1 LRRSR
6 SLPGMVDESQFRAS
20 GASPGLKLWHWI
32 SANPALLPVALSVA
46 MAIIFALT
54 VPKFADLRNIMN
66 IFGQLGF
73 LGFLCIGMTY
83 VMVAGGID
91 LSSYTVVS
99 ASAVV
104 GATAMVATDSTLL
117 GCVLMLAIGCSF
129 GIVNGIAVAYLRM
142 IPFIVTLSTMV
153 VAEGFAIWFTQAQSV
168 YGLPDAFIDNFS
180 ARILPMTLGI
190 SPRPV
195 GIPVAGIAVLV
206 AALALG
212 FVLSRTIYGRRVY
225 LTGANEETARIS
237 GVKVRRIEF
246 STYAIAGIMAG
257 ITAIVLTA
265 DLGTA
270 TTAMVRDV
278 RLMDII
284 AATVIGGASLKGGKG
299 SILGTMF
306 GLLFLTMLSNAFN
319 LLGVSPFIA
328 MVIKGSVLVAVIGLD
343 VLRAK

>member
-1 LRRSR
+1 
-6 SLPGMVDESQFRAS
+6 MVGEMADTSQTYVPRDS
-20 GASPGLKLWHWI
+20 GVLKLWHWLR
-32 SANPALLPVALSVA
+32 SHPALLPVVLSVV
-46 MAIIFALT
+46 MALVFALT
-54 VPKFADLRNIMN
+54 VPNFADLRNIMN

-99 ASAVV
+99 AAAVV
-104 GATAMVATDSTLL
+104 GATVMVATDSTVP
-117 GCVLMLAIGCSF
+117 GCLLMLVIGLAF
-129 GIVNGIAVAYLRM
+129 GTINGIAIAYLRM
-142 IPFIVTLSTMV
+142 VPFIVTLSTMV
-153 VAEGFAIWFTQAQSV
+153 LAEGFAIWFTQAQSV
-168 YGLPDAFIDNFS
+168 YGLPYAFIDIFS
-180 ARILPMTLGI
+180 ARILPMTWGI
-190 SPRPV
+190 SARPV

-206 AALALG
+206 AALILG
-212 FVLSRTIYGRRVY
+212 FVLSRTLYGRRVY

-237 GVKVRRIEF
+237 GIRVRRIKF
-246 STYAIAGIMAG
+246 STYVLAGLMAA
-257 ITAIVLTA
+257 ITAMILTA

-299 SILGTMF
+299 SILGSMF

-328 MVIKGSVLVAVIGLD
+328 MVIKGTVLVAVIGLD

>member
-1 LRRSR
+1 MASN
-6 SLPGMVDESQFRAS
+6 VHHRAADV
-20 GASPGLKLWHWI
+20 GTGPRIWLWLDAYP
-32 SANPALLPVALSVA
+32 SLLPILLSVVI
-46 MAIIFALT
+46 AIAFALT
-54 VPKFADLRNIMN
+54 VPNFADIRNILN

-99 ASAVV
+99 AAAVV
-104 GATAMVATDSTLL
+104 GATAMVATESTTL
-117 GCVLMLAIGCSF
+117 GCALMLLIGIGF
-129 GIVNGIAVAYLRM
+129 GTLNGIAIAYLRM

-153 VAEGFAIWFTQAQSV
+153 LAEGFAIWYTQAQSV
-168 YGLPDAFIDNFS
+168 YGLPDAFIDTFS
-180 ARILPMTLGI
+180 ARVLPFQYPFTA
-190 SPRPV
+190 RPV
-195 GIPVAGIAVLV
+195 GIPVAGLFILAVAVIASIVL
-206 AALALG
+206 AKTL
-212 FVLSRTIYGRRVY
+212 YGRRVY
-225 LTGANEETARIS
+225 LTGSNERTARVS
-237 GVKVRRIEF
+237 GIRVRRVEF
-246 STYAIAGIMAG
+246 STYLIAGLMAG
-257 ITAIVLTA
+257 LTAIILTA

-299 SILGTMF
+299 SIVGTMF

-328 MVIKGSVLVAVIGLD
+328 MVIKGAVLVAVIGLD
-343 VLRAK
+343 VLRGK

>member
-1 LRRSR
+1 
-6 SLPGMVDESQFRAS
+6 
-20 GASPGLKLWHWI
+20 
-32 SANPALLPVALSVA
+32 
-46 MAIIFALT
+46 MAVIFALT
-54 VPKFADLRNIMN
+54 VPNFADLRNIMN

-99 ASAVV
+99 AAAVV
-104 GATAMVATDSTLL
+104 GATVMVATETTLPGCFL
-117 GCVLMLAIGCSF
+117 MLLIGCVFGAI
-129 GIVNGIAVAYLRM
+129 NGVAVAYLRM

-168 YGLPDAFIDNFS
+168 YGLPDAFIDTFS
-180 ARILPMTLGI
+180 ARVFPMTLGI
-190 SPRPV
+190 TARPV
-195 GIPVAGIAVLV
+195 GTPVAGIMVLMV
-206 AALALG
+206 ALALG
-212 FVLSRTIYGRRVY
+212 FVLSRTIYGRRIY
-225 LTGANEETARIS
+225 LTGANEETARVS
-237 GVKVRRIEF
+237 GIKVRQVKF
-246 STYAIAGIMAG
+246 ATYVVAGAMAG
-257 ITAIVLTA
+257 ITAMILTA

-284 AATVIGGASLKGGKG
+284 AATVIGGASLRGGKG

-328 MVIKGSVLVAVIGLD
+328 MVIKGTVLVAVIGLD
-343 VLRAK
+343 VLRTK

>member
-1 LRRSR
+1 MADASQSYVSREGGGLR
-6 SLPGMVDESQFRAS
+6 
-20 GASPGLKLWHWI
+20 LWHWI
-32 SANPALLPVALSVA
+32 SANPALLPVVLSVV
-46 MAIIFALT
+46 MAIVFALT
-54 VPKFADLRNIMN
+54 VPNFADLRNIMN

-83 VMVAGGID
+83 VMVGGGID

-99 ASAVV
+99 AAAVV
-104 GATAMVATDSTLL
+104 GATAMVATESTIL
-117 GCVLMLAIGCSF
+117 GCALMLAIGLAF
-129 GIVNGIAVAYLRM
+129 GAVNGIAVAYLRM

-153 VAEGFAIWFTQAQSV
+153 LAEGFAVWFTKAQSV
-168 YGLPDAFIDNFS
+168 YGLPDAFIDIFS
-180 ARILPMTLGI
+180 ARVLPMTWGI
-190 SPRPV
+190 SVRPV

-206 AALALG
+206 AALLLG
-212 FVLSRTIYGRRVY
+212 FILSRTLYGRRVY
-225 LTGANEETARIS
+225 LTGANEATARIS
-237 GVKVRRIEF
+237 GIRVRRIEF
-246 STYAIAGIMAG
+246 STYVIAGLMAG
-257 ITAIVLTA
+257 ITAIILTA

-284 AATVIGGASLKGGKG
+284 AATVIGGASLQGGKG

-328 MVIKGSVLVAVIGLD
+328 MVIKGSVLVAVIGLY
-343 VLRAK
+343 VVRAK

>member
-1 LRRSR
+1 
-6 SLPGMVDESQFRAS
+6 MVDAPQPYVARE
-20 GASPGLKLWHWI
+20 SPGLRLWHWL
-32 SANPALLPVALSVA
+32 SAHPALLPVALSIL
-46 MAIIFALT
+46 MAAVFALA
-54 VPKFADLRNIMN
+54 VPKFADPRNIMN

-99 ASAVV
+99 AAAVV
-104 GATAMVATDSTLL
+104 GATAMVTTESTLL
-117 GCVLMLAIGCSF
+117 GCALMLGIGGAF
-129 GIVNGIAVAYLRM
+129 GVVNGVAVAYLGM

-153 VAEGFAIWFTQAQSV
+153 LAEGFAIWFTQAQSV
-168 YGLPDAFIDNFS
+168 YGLPDIFIDTFS
-180 ARILPMTLGI
+180 ARILPMTWGTGG
-190 SPRPV
+190 RPV
-195 GIPVAGIAVLV
+195 GIPVAGIAVLAV
-206 AALALG
+206 ALALG
-212 FVLSRTIYGRRVY
+212 FLLSRTIYGRRVY
-225 LTGANEETARIS
+225 LTGANKRTARIS
-237 GVKVRRIEF
+237 GIKVRRVAF
-246 STYAIAGIMAG
+246 STYVIAGIMAG
-257 ITAIVLTA
+257 ITAMILTA

-284 AATVIGGASLKGGKG
+284 AATVIGGASLRGGKG

-328 MVIKGSVLVAVIGLD
+328 MVIKGAVLVAVIALD

>member
-1 LRRSR
+1 
-6 SLPGMVDESQFRAS
+6 
-20 GASPGLKLWHWI
+20 
-32 SANPALLPVALSVA
+32 
-46 MAIIFALT
+46 MAVVFALT
-54 VPKFADLRNIMN
+54 VPNFADLRNVMN

-99 ASAVV
+99 AAAVV
-104 GATAMVATDSTLL
+104 GATAMVATESTLL
-117 GCVLMLAIGCSF
+117 GCALMLGIGGAF
-129 GIVNGIAVAYLRM
+129 GIVNGVAVAYLRM

-153 VAEGFAIWFTQAQSV
+153 LAEGFAIWFTQAQSV
-168 YGLPDAFIDNFS
+168 YGLPDFFIDTFS
-180 ARILPMTLGI
+180 ARVLPLNWGAGG
-190 SPRPV
+190 RPV
-195 GIPVAGIAVLV
+195 GIPVAGIAVLAV
-206 AALALG
+206 ALLLG
-212 FVLSRTIYGRRVY
+212 FLLSKTIYGRRVY
-225 LTGANEETARIS
+225 LTGANEETARVS
-237 GVKVRRIEF
+237 GIKVRRVKF
-246 STYAIAGIMAG
+246 STYVIAGLMAG
-257 ITAIVLTA
+257 ITAMILTA

-284 AATVIGGASLKGGKG
+284 AATVIGGASLKGGRG

-328 MVIKGSVLVAVIGLD
+328 MVIKGAVLVAVIGLD
-343 VLRAK
+343 VLRTK

>member
-1 LRRSR
+1 MLVSSKSTAGSAGAGLR
-6 SLPGMVDESQFRAS
+6 
-20 GASPGLKLWHWI
+20 LWHWL
-32 SANPALLPVALSVA
+32 SANPALLPVALSVV

-104 GATAMVATDSTLL
+104 GATAMVATESTLL
-117 GCVLMLAIGCSF
+117 GCVLMLAVACTF
-129 GIVNGIAVAYLRM
+129 GVVNGIAVAYLRM

-180 ARILPMTLGI
+180 ARILPVTLGI
-190 SPRPV
+190 SARPV

-206 AALALG
+206 AALGMG

-225 LTGANEETARIS
+225 LTGANEAAARIS
-237 GVKVRRIEF
+237 GVKVRRITF
-246 STYAIAGIMAG
+246 STYVIAGVMAG
-257 ITAIVLTA
+257 ITAMILTA

-270 TTAMVRDV
+270 TTAMIRDV